1 MGYKIWAILKLTD
14 RSQKENEK
22 ILKNLASGSRKIQ
35 LKKVIEGT
43 TIQSWFNIVHG
54 IICYIYGADDVE
66 VVQSK

>member
-43 TIQSWFNIVHG
+43 TIQSWAVM
-54 IICYIYGADDVE
+54 
-66 VVQSK
+66 